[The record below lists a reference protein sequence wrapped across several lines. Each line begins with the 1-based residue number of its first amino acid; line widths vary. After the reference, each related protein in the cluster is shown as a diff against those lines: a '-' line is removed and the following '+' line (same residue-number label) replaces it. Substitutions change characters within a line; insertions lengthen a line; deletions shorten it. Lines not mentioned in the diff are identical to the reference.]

1 MDVALWRPRSPAE
14 HTSVIDGG
22 DLGGARVCRGAW
34 RYAPLPQREVGNLA
48 PLRRSRICRAA
59 AFKVRPAPAG
69 RRSYTN
75 RHAICLNACGTEIE
89 DIHPLTSGSAVSPPL
104 DHHPHPRQ
112 LTHCQ
117 LGEGVEATGRCR
129 KPLWATDGTLWR
141 PRSPAELISVIDG
154 GDLGVRQGSPRE
166 GSATLPWLVVWAR
179 QPTPGGVAAISD
191 TRYEIRDTR
200 YEIRDASSSPPLSAL
215 ARRYATLLPRLQRRV
230 HGAGVLAQL
239 CRQLLFV
246 PRAGAG
252 HCFGLQRRSLLG
264 DKGK

>member
-1 MDVALWRPRSPAE
+1 MIASAITCRLPRPVLHPLDHHLHPRQLTHCQLGEGVEATGRCRKPLRHMDVALWRPRSPAE

-154 GDLGVRQGSPRE
+154 GDLWGPTGFAKGGFGDPPLARRVG
-166 GSATLPWLVVWAR
+166 ATAHSRRRSRNL
-179 QPTPGGVAAISD
+179 
-191 TRYEIRDTR
+191 RYEIRDTR
-200 YEIRDASSSPPLSAL
+200 YEIRDT
-215 ARRYATLLPRLQRRV
+215 RRE
-230 HGAGVLAQL
+230 
-239 CRQLLFV
+239 
-246 PRAGAG
+246 
-252 HCFGLQRRSLLG
+252 
-264 DKGK
+264 